1 MRKSFSEMLAE
12 RRGGDKG
19 NKGGGSL
26 QEAMQRGVAASE
38 AGDKQ
43 AAYTI
48 FQHVTTNY
56 PNAIEAWVW
65 LGWTSPSVDG
75 AEAAFSQARS
85 IDPNNEE
92 AALGLRWAQSQR
104 ESAPAPAPDMQPV
117 WESEAEPAQSYTE
130 QRQPVQTIQSLAPPA
145 PQPSNTATQYAQS
158 HALPDLTPRKS
169 TGPDVDGMM
178 QQGIEAVRSGDKSR
192 AYGVFERLASI
203 QSSNADVWVWMGG
216 TSSNMDEAEHAFRR
230 AYDLDRNNEKAI
242 LGLRWVALRRQ
253 TMQQATEMGSVFG
266 TGNIGNMPLS
276 AGTPTEDSAPRKE
289 GAISKFFKGFRE
301 AMNSR
306 SK

>member
-1 MRKSFSEMLAE
+1 MRKSFSDMLAE

-19 NKGGGSL
+19 NKGGGTL

-43 AAYTI
+43 AAYDI
-48 FQHVTTNY
+48 FQQVTTNY
-56 PNAIEAWVW
+56 PDAIEAWVW
-65 LGWTSPSVDG
+65 LGWTSPNVDG
-75 AEAAFSQARS
+75 AEAAFSQARN

-104 ESAPAPAPDMQPV
+104 ESAPAPATNTQPV
-117 WESEAEPAQSYTE
+117 LEAEPEPFQIYTE
-130 QRQPVQTIQSLAPPA
+130 ETQPVQTAQTIQPWAAP
-145 PQPSNTATQYAQS
+145 PSNTGTQYAQS
-158 HALPDLTPRKS
+158 DSLPDLTPRKS
-169 TGPDVDGMM
+169 TSPDVEGMM
-178 QQGIEAVRSGDKSR
+178 QQGIEAVRSGDKR
-192 AYGVFERLASI
+192 GAYQVFEHLASI

-216 TSSNMDEAEHAFRR
+216 TSSDMDEAEHAFRR

-253 TMQQATEMGSVFG
+253 TMQQATEMGSMFG
-266 TGNIGNMPLS
+266 TGSFGNAPLGLGS
-276 AGTPTEDSAPRKE
+276 TTEDSAPRKE

-301 AMNSR
+301 AMTSR